1 MDVASIKSTS
11 WIVSVALS
19 LGLAY
24 TVFDYVK
31 RDDSRRVQNDDGS
44 KSLVIVDP
52 GYVDSVCTSDVRL
65 DVDVKQGLSY
75 EDVGEVHGL
84 RRTFLRMNWTGYE
97 APVAVQP
104 TNEEPVETGPN
115 YKPLDQVLRV
125 LMLAVNDLDPGGSF
139 AFVLLIP
146 NNEPLELR
154 VGDTLPKPNDFAV
167 VHAIRNTGLEFAFKQ
182 ADRPNES
189 LAPMS
194 MDDGNLIT
202 KLGVG
207 GLRMALQD
215 KIPRVK
221 PKPSDRPS
229 QTEELGNN
237 VFLLGTEDLEYF
249 GKNYAAILTNEVQ
262 TATYY
267 DENGKRA
274 GIEIKSIA
282 SGSVA
287 SRHGAQAGDV
297 LISINGQAVSSEHEA
312 INFVKNNQDQ
322 YSVWEVV
329 VERLGRRETIVYTDP
344 NN

>member
-11 WIVSVALS
+11 WIISVALG
-19 LGLAY
+19 LGLGY
-24 TVFDYVK
+24 TVYDYVE
-31 RDDSRRVQNDDGS
+31 RDGSRRVTNEDGLE
-44 KSLVIVDP
+44 SLVVVDP
-52 GYVDSVCTSDVRL
+52 EYVRAVLESDVRL
-65 DVDVKQGLSY
+65 DVDVKHGLSY
-75 EDVGEVHGL
+75 KDEL
-84 RRTFLRMNWTGYE
+84 QRTFLRMNWTGYE
-97 APVAVQP
+97 APVVLKP
-104 TNEEPVETGPN
+104 TTEEPIDTGPR
-115 YKPLDQVLRV
+115 YKPLDTVLRV
-125 LMLAVNDLDPGGSF
+125 LMLAVDSLDPGGSF

-146 NNEPLELR
+146 EAEPFELR

-167 VHAIRNTGLEFAFKQ
+167 VHAIKKTGIEFAFKQ
-182 ADRPNES
+182 EGRPNES

-202 KLGVG
+202 KLGDG
-207 GLRMALQD
+207 GARTAQGD
-215 KIPRVK
+215 NIPRVK
-221 PKPSDRPS
+221 RKPSERPS

-237 VFLLGTEDLEYF
+237 VFLLGTEDLDYF
-249 GKNYAAILTNEVQ
+249 GKNYAAILTDEVQ
-262 TATYY
+262 TATHY

-329 VERLGRRETIVYTDP
+329 VERLGRRETVVYTDP

>member
-1 MDVASIKSTS
+1 MNHLRHFQNK
-11 WIVSVALS
+11 ALS
-19 LGLAY
+19 LCKSFAQGLLLI
-24 TVFDYVK
+24 VWKPLRKLVK
-31 RDDSRRVQNDDGS
+31 RT
-44 KSLVIVDP
+44 VII
-52 GYVDSVCTSDVRL
+52 
-65 DVDVKQGLSY
+65 
-75 EDVGEVHGL
+75 
-84 RRTFLRMNWTGYE
+84 F
-97 APVAVQP
+97 
-104 TNEEPVETGPN
+104 
-115 YKPLDQVLRV
+115 
-125 LMLAVNDLDPGGSF
+125 LMLAVNDLDPGASF
-139 AFVLLIP
+139 ASVELILGD
-146 NNEPLELR
+146 ESLELR

-167 VHAIRNTGLEFAFKQ
+167 VHAIKNTGIEFAFKQ
-182 ADRPNES
+182 DGRPNES

-202 KLGVG
+202 KLGAG
-207 GLRMALQD
+207 GLRVALQD

-221 PKPSDRPS
+221 RKPSDRPS

-312 INFVKNNQDQ
+312 INFVKNNQNQ

-344 NN
+344 DN

>member
-11 WIVSVALS
+11 WIISVALS
-19 LGLAY
+19 LGLGY
-24 TVFDYVK
+24 TVFDYVQ
-31 RDDSRRVQNDDGS
+31 RDKSRRDNGDGR
-44 KSLVIVDP
+44 LVIVDP
-52 GYVDSVCTSDVRL
+52 EYVDGVCKADVRL
-65 DVDVKQGLSY
+65 DVDVKQGLIY
-75 EDVGEVHGL
+75 EDKGEVHGL
-84 RRTFLRMNWTGYE
+84 RRTFLNMNWTGYE
-97 APVAVQP
+97 PPVVVKP
-104 TNEEPVETGPN
+104 TNEEPVDTGPR
-115 YKPLDQVLRV
+115 YKPLDTVLRV
-125 LMLAVNDLDPGGSF
+125 LMLAVNDLDPGASF
-139 AFVLLIP
+139 ASVELIQ
-146 NNEPLELR
+146 EKEKLELR
-154 VGDTLPKPNDFAV
+154 VGDILPKPHDFAV
-167 VHAIRNTGLEFAFKQ
+167 VHAIKSTGIEFAFKQ
-182 ADRPNES
+182 GGRPNES

-202 KLGVG
+202 KLGDG
-207 GLRMALQD
+207 GLRLA
-215 KIPRVK
+215 KGNEIPRVRNK
-221 PKPSDRPS
+221 RSDRPT

-237 VFLLGTEDLEYF
+237 LFLLGTEDLDYF
-249 GKNYAAILTNEVQ
+249 GENYATILTDEVQ

-297 LISINGQAVSSEHEA
+297 LISINGTAVSSEHEA

-322 YSVWEVV
+322 YSVWNVV